1 MLGIDLWLLIE
12 ILVGDSKKLEKYTSN
27 THVWL
32 GTMKAKKINALLP
45 TIVYFIVYI
54 LYILVLFKH
63 ARYFSRVYKKGM
75 QIVMFLCYILQ
86 KSH

>member
-32 GTMKAKKINALLP
+32 GT
-45 TIVYFIVYI
+45 YYE
-54 LYILVLFKH
+54 
-63 ARYFSRVYKKGM
+63 G
-75 QIVMFLCYILQ
+75 Q
-86 KSH
+86 KN

>member
-1 MLGIDLWLLIE
+1 MGEGYSGGWLGTIWSTACLLDQITYV

-45 TIVYFIVYI
+45 TIVCFIVYI
-54 LYILVLFKH
+54 L
-63 ARYFSRVYKKGM
+63 
-75 QIVMFLCYILQ
+75 
-86 KSH
+86 

>member
-45 TIVYFIVYI
+45 TIVCFIVYI
-54 LYILVLFKH
+54 LY
-63 ARYFSRVYKKGM
+63 
-75 QIVMFLCYILQ
+75 
-86 KSH
+86 